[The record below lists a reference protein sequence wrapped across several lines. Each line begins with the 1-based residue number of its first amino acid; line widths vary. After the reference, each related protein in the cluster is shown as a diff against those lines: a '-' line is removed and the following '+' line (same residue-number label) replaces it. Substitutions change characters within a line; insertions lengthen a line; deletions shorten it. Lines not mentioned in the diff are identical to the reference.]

1 MGLFWSLQPPAD
13 VEPIPFVK
21 EDLDP
26 IAITLRCDVAG
37 VAVADAKLE
46 RRFLDPGVTRTEVR
60 ERGLAGSYFRPAGG
74 GPFATVLC
82 LGGSDGGLREHYSA
96 VLASH
101 GIASLALGYFMYADL
116 PQQLAELEL
125 EYFERALGW
134 LLEQDGVDPRR
145 LVVMGQSRGGE
156 LALLLGAKFPAVKA
170 VIGYVPSGVVHAGM
184 GEPTAPP
191 PAAWTLAGKPFAF
204 AGMDATA
211 VDWSPPIRL
220 APGFRAGLRD
230 AEAVALA
237 EIPVERV
244 GGPILLVSGRDDQMW
259 PSTELAEI
267 AVRRL
272 AREGDASRCVHR
284 AYDGAGHSIRLPN
297 MPTTPTCMLHP
308 VTGQVYE
315 LGGTPA
321 GNARASRLAWAEVL
335 EFLGSL

>member
-1 MGLFWSLQPPAD
+1 
-13 VEPIPFVK
+13 
-21 EDLDP
+21 
-26 IAITLRCDVAG
+26 
-37 VAVADAKLE
+37 
-46 RRFLDPGVTRTEVR
+46 
-60 ERGLAGSYFRPAGG
+60 
-74 GPFATVLC
+74 
-82 LGGSDGGLREHYSA
+82 

-116 PQQLAELEL
+116 PQQLAEIEL

-134 LLEQDGVDPRR
+134 LLEQDGVDPAR

-156 LALLLGAKFPAVKA
+156 LALLLGATFPAVKA
-170 VIGYVPSGVVHAGM
+170 VIGYVPSGVVQAGM
-184 GEPTAPP
+184 GEPTASP

-230 AEAVALA
+230 TDAVSRA

-272 AREGDASRCVHR
+272 TREGDASRCVHR
-284 AYDGAGHSIRLPN
+284 AYDGAGHAIRLPN

-321 GNARASRLAWAEVL
+321 ANARAGREAWAEVL
-335 EFLGSL
+335 GFLGSL